1 MADIGAVCVFCGSAD
16 GHDPVHRIEAAR
28 FGAILAGAGVRLVF
42 GGGNAGLMGAIA
54 DAALAAGGEV
64 VGVIPRHLVAREHA
78 HRDATEMHVVDSM
91 HARKEKMFALADGF
105 ATLAGG
111 IGTLDETFEII
122 TWKQLGMHD
131 KPIVVVDCAGYWEP
145 LDALLAHTV
154 AAGFTSPAT
163 RALYAVV
170 PSVED
175 VLPALE
181 RMPAATVAVDP
192 ARL

>member
-1 MADIGAVCVFCGSAD
+1 MADIEAICVFCGSAE

-28 FGAILAGAGVRLVF
+28 LGAILAGAGVRLVF

-78 HRDATEMHVVDSM
+78 HPDATEMLVVDSM
-91 HARKEKMFALADGF
+91 HARKEKMFELADGF

-111 IGTLDETFEII
+111 VGTLDETFEII

-131 KPIVVVDCAGYWEP
+131 KSIVVVDCAGYWEP
-145 LDALLAHTV
+145 LDALVAHTV
-154 AAGFTSPAT
+154 TAGFTSPAT
-163 RALYAVV
+163 RALYEVV

-175 VLPALE
+175 VLPALA